1 MTRTPTMIAKL
12 FSNVAPAGRG
22 LLAPLLVLLLATTAG
37 VTSQQEP
44 IDHEMVARIRQEGL
58 DRSQVWATFSQ
69 LVDVFGPRLTASPA
83 YNAAVRWAR
92 DELRGWGL
100 DDAHLQ
106 SFEFGRGWTLEGFTL
121 EMVEPRY
128 MPLMGYPK
136 AWSPSTDGEVL
147 GAPLLLAGLDADE
160 LTSYEGK
167 LGGAIVMTRPEE
179 TRFITEDR
187 DYPPDFRDAG
197 IEATAGRWSP
207 NSRTN
212 VSEEDR
218 ARQQAEQQT
227 ARTARRQRREL
238 TQMLRAEGAAVALE
252 PSRSEHGTI
261 FVLGQSRDDDDAVP
275 TVVLAPEHYNMIARL
290 LGRGVDVQLR
300 IAIASRYHED
310 DTNGYNVLAEI
321 PGIDPEI
328 GDQVVMI
335 GAHLDSWHS
344 AAGATDNA
352 DGAAT
357 VLEAMRILKA
367 LGVQP
372 RRTIRMALWGGE
384 EQGLHGSR
392 RYVERHLAGDGNAAA
407 RDNFSVYFNLDPG
420 AGPIKG
426 FFLEGNEA
434 ARPFFVA
441 NLEPFADL
449 DSTILNMGGI
459 CCTDHLS
466 FIGEGIPGFQPIH
479 SYEDYDVR
487 THHTNVDSYE
497 RISEQDLKQASV
509 VMASLLYHAAMRD
522 EKIPRA
528 PAIGGR

>member
-1 MTRTPTMIAKL
+1 MIAKL